1 MADAR
6 GSLYVE
12 EMIKIFNDI
21 DGAIPD
27 LINKSIPHNV
37 SFGEDPET
45 EAIQHDFE
53 EVKIE

>member
-12 EMIKIFNDI
+12 EMIKIFNDT

-27 LINKSIPHNV
+27 LINKIIPHNV

-45 EAIQHDFE
+45 EAIRHDFE